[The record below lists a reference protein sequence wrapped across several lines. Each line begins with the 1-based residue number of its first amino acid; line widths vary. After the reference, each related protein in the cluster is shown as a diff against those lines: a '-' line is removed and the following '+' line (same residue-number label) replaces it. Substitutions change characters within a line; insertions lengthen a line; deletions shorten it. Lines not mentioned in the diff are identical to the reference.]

1 MAYDPTT
8 APLNA
13 KSTEADINSANQ
25 WMWQQPWYQEA
36 IKSFGQQMGNVHLN
50 DNQKKQLAQVIAAH
64 GFPLPDR
71 DEIDPS
77 GNVNPKGHKMRNFL
91 IAAAIGGAT
100 IATMGAAGAFAGAAG
115 AGGAAG
121 GAGGAAGAAGAGG
134 ALAATPTVGA
144 VGSLAG
150 GLASGTAATGAG
162 LSLGGTAAG
171 LGAAGAGLGAALP
184 GSTVGLAGSG
194 LGEAASGL
202 APLASTTTVPLAG
215 TLPAGVASGTSAS
228 GAGVGGGIIQG
239 AKGGSTI
246 ANMLKNPDT
255 YSDIGKVLE
264 SYGNDEANIRK
275 DRGNWTQQYDRLRLE
290 GEKDRRLA
298 ETDALHKLAQTGYL
312 KGGGNP
318 YKPATMLDGSVLP
331 TFGFGPKAP
340 SQAQLEAAN
349 TLEGQLLARVQP
361 GAGFQPSPI
370 DSYAK
375 PGKAENIGRYGS
387 YIGTGLG
394 IASKFF

>member
-8 APLNA
+8 APLNP
-13 KSTEADINSANQ
+13 KSTEADINAANQ
-25 WMWQQPWYQEA
+25 WMWQQPWYQET
-36 IKSFGQQMGNVHLN
+36 IRSFGQQMGNVRLN
-50 DNQKKQLAQVIAAH
+50 DQQKRQLAQVIAAH
-64 GFPLPDR
+64 GFPLPSN
-71 DEIDPS
+71 DEIDPA

-100 IATMGAAGAFAGAAG
+100 IATLGAAGAFAGAAG
-115 AGGAAG
+115 AGSAAG
-121 GAGGAAGAAGAGG
+121 GAGGAAAGTAAGAAGA
-134 ALAATPTVGA
+134 
-144 VGSLAG
+144 
-150 GLASGTAATGAG
+150 
-162 LSLGGTAAG
+162 
-171 LGAAGAGLGAALP
+171 ALP
-184 GSTVGLAGSG
+184 ASTIGLAGSG
-194 LGEAASGL
+194 FGAIPATAGSIGLAGGAAGAAGTAGAL

-228 GAGVGGGIIQG
+228 AAGVGSGIIQG

-246 ANMLKNPDT
+246 ASLLKNPDT

-275 DRGNWTQQYDRLRLE
+275 DRGIWTQQYDRLRLE

-298 ETDALHKLAQTGYL
+298 ETDAMRKLAQTGYL
-312 KGGGNP
+312 KSGGNP

-361 GAGFQPSPI
+361 GAGFQPSPL

-387 YIGTGLG
+387 YIGTGIG